1 MMVVTGRT
9 GFRPRIKSEASEN
22 ALVTTITTS
31 GYVLGDCTEAMG
43 RGTTINASGVA
54 PALTRSIWVAAL
66 RRSRALQPTLVAI
79 IAADVD
85 RLQSIA
91 CPHTAPAVAI
101 VVGVEIG
108 IANERK
114 ATVMEA
120 VMERKP

>member
-1 MMVVTGRT
+1 MVVTGRT

-43 RGTTINASGVA
+43 RGTTIDASGVA

-66 RRSRALQPTLVAI
+66 HRSHALQPTLVAI